1 MKVAFIFQSFE
12 NLGVE
17 ALSASLKRE
26 GHETALFFDPKLFD
40 DTFYH
45 NGFLSGLF
53 DTRAKVIRDLVRWEP
68 DVVALSV
75 LSDLYPWAGDM
86 AQCIKQAY
94 NVPIIFGGI
103 HPTSVPDV
111 VIENPNVDYV
121 VQGEGD
127 ETIVELVN
135 YIADHADPSD
145 LPNVW
150 SKVNGEIKGNPP
162 RPLIRDLDSLPFPD
176 KSLYDHTFV
185 KGTRIYTIMASR
197 GCPHKCT
204 YCNAALLKEIYSE
217 EKGSA
222 WRARS
227 IDNVIEELK
236 WAQSEDRVGIINFY
250 DEIFGVNIKWMR
262 QFTPRYRREIGKPFI
277 SCAHPAHCTEEYV
290 ELLKEAGCI
299 KVDLGVQSTDPTI
312 RKEVLR
318 RNETNEQIGNAIDRF
333 MKAGIFLHVENIFN
347 LPGQDEEITREMA
360 RFYNRHRPDC
370 IKIFGLRIFPRTP
383 IEKIAIERGLTTKEQ
398 AEQNARGVASGLA
411 NLYLGGNLPD
421 RSLFS
426 FQSLFAIMLLLPP
439 TWVDYIVE
447 KRLYKYL
454 PKRPLYMTIA
464 TRMINTQNWEEDVH
478 KRSYASKYKHYILE
492 RLKSV
497 FWGSTK

>member
-1 MKVAFIFQSFE
+1 MRVAFVFQSFE

-17 ALSASLKRE
+17 ALSAALKRA

-45 NGFLSGLF
+45 NGFLSNLF
-53 DTRAKVIRDLVRWEP
+53 DMRTKVIRDLVGWEP
-68 DVVALSV
+68 DVVAFSV
-75 LSDLYPWAGDM
+75 LSDLYPWATNM
-86 AQCIKQAY
+86 ARSIKEVYKA
-94 NVPIIFGGI
+94 PIIFGGI
-103 HPTSVPDV
+103 HPTSVPDI
-111 VIENPNVDYV
+111 VIQDSNVDYV

-127 ETIVELVN
+127 ETIVELVD
-135 YIADHADPSD
+135 YIADGASPAD

-176 KSLYDHTFV
+176 KALYDHTFV

-204 YCNAALLKEIYSE
+204 YCNAALLKELYCE
-217 EKGSA
+217 EKGSH

-227 IDNVIEELK
+227 VDNVIEELE
-236 WAQSEDRVGIINFY
+236 WAQSENRVGIINFY
-250 DEIFGVNIKWMR
+250 DEIFGANIKWMR
-262 QFTPRYRREIGKPFI
+262 EFAPRYRREIGKPFI

-318 RNETNEQIGNAIDRF
+318 RNETNEQIGNAIDRL
-333 MKAGIFLHVENIFN
+333 MKVGIFLHVENIFN
-347 LPGQDEEITREMA
+347 LPGQDEEITSDMA
-360 RFYNRHRPDC
+360 RFYNRHRPNC
-370 IKIFGLRIFPRTP
+370 IKIFGLRVYPRTP
-383 IEKIAIERGLTTKEQ
+383 MEQILVERGLLTKEQ
-398 AEQNARGVASGLA
+398 AHQNACGPSSTASSF
-411 NLYLGGNLPD
+411 YMGGSLPD

-426 FQSLFAIMLLLPP
+426 FQSLFAIMLFLPP
-439 TWVDYIVE
+439 KWVDYIVE
-447 KRLYKYL
+447 KRLYRYL
-454 PKRPLYMTIA
+454 PKRPHYMTMA
-464 TRMINTQNWEEDVH
+464 ARMINTQSWEEDVH
-478 KRSYASKYKHYILE
+478 KRSYSSKYIFYVLKH
-492 RLKSV
+492 LKSI
-497 FWGSTK
+497 FLGSAK